1 MQRCEIRIAGF
12 GGQGVILAGIIL
24 GKAAS
29 LFDRKHAVMGQSFG
43 PEARGS
49 TCSSQVILSDEP
61 IRYPYVRV
69 PNVLM
74 ALSQE
79 SYNKY
84 GPQTTDD
91 AVVIVEEELVK
102 PGTLSGKRKSFSIPA
117 TRMAEELGKK
127 LVVNIVMVGFFT
139 AVTRLLNKEAVR
151 KAVEDSVPKGTEQL
165 NLKAFEKG
173 YEFGMRAAP
182 QEAQA

>member
-1 MQRCEIRIAGF
+1 MERCEIRIAGF

-49 TCSSQVILSDEP
+49 TCSSQVIISETP

-69 PNVLM
+69 PNILA

-84 GPQTTDD
+84 APQTTDD
-91 AVVIVEEELVK
+91 AILIVEEELVK
-102 PGTLSGKRKSFSIPA
+102 PGTLEGKRRAYAIPA

-127 LVVNIVMVGFFT
+127 LVVNIVMVGFFA
-139 AVTRLLNKEAVR
+139 AVTKLLSKEAVR
-151 KAVEDSVPKGTEQL
+151 KAVEDSVPKGTEGL

-173 YEFGMRAAP
+173 YEYGMRVAA
-182 QEAQA
+182 

>member
-1 MQRCEIRIAGF
+1 MQRREIRIAGF
-12 GGQGVILAGIIL
+12 GGQGVILAGIVL

-49 TCSSQVILSDEP
+49 TCSSQVIISEEP

-69 PNVLM
+69 PDVLV

-79 SYNKY
+79 SFNKY
-84 GPQTTDD
+84 APQTTDD
-91 AVVIVEEELVK
+91 ALVIVEEELVK
-102 PGTLSGKRKSFSIPA
+102 PGTLSGRRRAFGIPA

-127 LVVNIVMVGFFT
+127 LVVNIVMVGLFT
-139 AVTRLLNKEAVR
+139 AVAKLVSPEAVR
-151 KAVEDSVPKGTEQL
+151 KAIEDSVPKGTEGL

-173 YEFGMRAAP
+173 YAFGSKVSA
-182 QEAQA
+182 